1 MRFHNGIPPNRTSIS
16 WSQIFNSAGSKTSPL
31 SLVFL
36 MLRGMMVARVHT
48 MGWQLK
54 NPYHCAPLPS
64 FPLAQI
70 PANDH
75 WEPLA
80 KKGGKGRF
88 SAHFRR
94 ALRRFAR
101 IYNYCR
107 LVEGRLQPS
116 HSLHV
121 LQLVKTNVSS
131 FSLLGNFSGF

>member
-1 MRFHNGIPPNRTSIS
+1 MRCHNGIPPNRTGIS
-16 WSQIFNSAGSKTSPL
+16 WSQILTARDRNIALVSRSPDAQRDDGGTCSRNGMATKESLPLRSPALFPIRSNSCQR
-31 SLVFL
+31 SL
-36 MLRGMMVARVHT
+36 GTAR
-48 MGWQLK
+48 
-54 NPYHCAPLPS
+54 
-64 FPLAQI
+64 
-70 PANDH
+70 
-75 WEPLA
+75 E
-80 KKGGKGRF
+80 KGRKGRF